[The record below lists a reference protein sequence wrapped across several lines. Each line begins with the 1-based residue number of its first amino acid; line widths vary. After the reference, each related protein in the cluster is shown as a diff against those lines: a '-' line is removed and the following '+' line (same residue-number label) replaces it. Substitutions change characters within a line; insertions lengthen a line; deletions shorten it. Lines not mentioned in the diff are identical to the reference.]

1 MENLYYIC
9 DTGQDKINGNDYGK
23 LLLQLTLGKIK

>member
-1 MENLYYIC
+1 MENFYYIR
-9 DTGQDKINGNDYGK
+9 DTGQDEMNDNENRE